1 MKNAPELRVSEDVI
15 KLFASLST
23 GLIGV
28 GITAFSRIVPSYFL
42 KSYHI
47 VSLRKTL
54 DIRYLRDRAD
64 IFCLEYEAGKDI
76 SEKGFNSARLLEH
89 PLTRQYLNKL
99 PGAKH
104 LLLYQNYP
112 ELEKLAE
119 QESWSLLANPSS
131 LRTRLSGR
139 HFFQDMLDSL
149 GLPRVPGSIYP
160 LRVIHER
167 SYDYWSRRL
176 GPSLVIQL
184 AEITQGGGRGTFFI
198 RSESDFLRLRECL
211 KENTWR
217 GVKLNYVSIHSL
229 VEGIP
234 VSVALCITKYGI
246 LISRLQR
253 QLIDLPW
260 CNRLYEKGV
269 FCGHAWDETP
279 WPTSVIADTRKQAL
293 SIGQHLSGLGY
304 KGILG
309 IDFVLHRGQ
318 ERVYPLEIN
327 PRFTG
332 AFPMLS
338 LLHMEKE
345 VIPLDAFHILEF
357 LDVTYRIDV
366 EELNSRYS
374 EPVTGSHILV
384 FLHPNPS
391 GTRMQAPEPGLYEV
405 DPRTNEPW
413 FIRWAG
419 DYKDIRN
426 ERQFII
432 LDGPP
437 DMANHHSA
445 IDDPFYRLC
454 RLLFSFPVVDHAGI
468 FSDLARNAVDWVYR
482 RMFG

>member
-1 MKNAPELRVSEDVI
+1 MKTAPELRNSEDVI
-15 KLFASLST
+15 ELFSSLSPS
-23 GLIGV
+23 LIGV
-28 GITAFSRIVPSYFL
+28 GITAYSRIVPSYFL
-42 KSYHI
+42 KPYRI

-64 IFCLEYEAGKDI
+64 IFCLEYEAGKNI
-76 SEKGFNSARLLEH
+76 AEKGFNSANLLEH
-89 PLTRQYLNKL
+89 PLTRGYLNKL
-99 PGAKH
+99 PDPKY

-139 HFFQDMLDSL
+139 RFFQDMLKSL
-149 GLPRVPGSIYP
+149 GLPQVPGSIYP
-160 LRVIHER
+160 LSVIHER
-167 SYDYWSRRL
+167 SYDYWARRL
-176 GPSLVIQL
+176 GPSLAIQL
-184 AEITQGGGRGTFFI
+184 TEITQGGGRGTFFI
-198 RSESDFLRLRECL
+198 RSESDFLCLRGWL
-211 KENTWR
+211 KENKRR
-217 GVKLNYVSIHSL
+217 GIKLDYVSIHSL

-234 VSVALCITKYGI
+234 VSVAICITKYGI

-260 CNRLYEKGV
+260 CSWLYQKGV

-279 WPTSVIADTRKQAL
+279 WPISVMADTRKQAL
-293 SIGQHLSGLGY
+293 SIGQYLSGLGY
-304 KGILG
+304 RGILG
-309 IDFVLHRGQ
+309 IDFVLHTEQ
-318 ERVYPLEIN
+318 EQVYPLEIN

-345 VIPLDAFHILEF
+345 VIPLDVFHILEF
-357 LDVTYRIDV
+357 LDMAYRIDL
-366 EELNSRYS
+366 EELNIRYS

-384 FLHPNPS
+384 FLPPNPS
-391 GTRMQAPEPGLYEV
+391 GTRIQGPGPGLYEV
-405 DPRTNEPW
+405 DLRTNEPR

-419 DYKDIRN
+419 DYRDIGN

-432 LDGPP
+432 VDGPQDVADHYP
-437 DMANHHSA
+437 A

-454 RLLFSFPVVDHAGI
+454 RLLFSFPVVDNAGAV
-468 FSDLARNAVDWVYR
+468 SDLARNTVDWVYR
-482 RMFG
+482 RMLG